1 MSDPFKLQRFV
12 DAQEGVYDGALA
24 ELRAGRKRGHW
35 IWFIL
40 PQLRGLG
47 RSAMAE
53 YYGISGVDEAR
64 AYLAHPLLGPRL
76 RECVEAVRSHS
87 GERTAGEMLG
97 PVDAMKLRSCL
108 TLFAEA
114 GGGELLERTLDAFF
128 AGERDPATLVLIR
141 QRRSSSENAPWPRD
155 K

>member
-12 DAQEGVYDGALA
+12 EAQDGVYEGALA

-53 YYGISGVDEAR
+53 YYGIAGLEEAT

-76 RECVEAVRSHS
+76 RDCVEAVLSHAKTS
-87 GERTAGEMLG
+87 SAEEMLG

-114 GGGELLERTLDAFF
+114 GGDDVFERALSAFF
-128 AGERDPATLVLIR
+128 GGRRDEATM
-141 QRRSSSENAPWPRD
+141 RSL
-155 K
+155 